1 MADASPR
8 EEILSQSL
16 LAATLELQALNDLVE
31 EVPDLMEVRFR
42 REIAYHLALNQRLRQ
57 ERFELTTLVRSMNS
71 VSSGRMLR
79 VNLPAF
85 VENNSWRWQHD
96 LLKNLFR
103 THLSRAWPRESQA
116 LRRINFAVFSVAF
129 LCGLAIIFLRE
140 KPNQLHIHSS
150 KLVPNASPESV
161 TSEFS
166 PKSSI
171 LSHSLSATSESLVEL
186 RAADSTWVEV
196 ADLDGQPLLQD
207 TMHARDKR
215 RIRLRTGLEVYA
227 ARPEHLSFRVDE
239 GSWQSWPKS
248 FLNTGL
254 VLLIPSQQHL
264 SSEGNR

>member
-8 EEILSQSL
+8 EELLGQSL

-31 EVPDLMEVRFR
+31 EVPDLMELRFR

-57 ERFELTTLVRSMNS
+57 EQFELTSLVRSMNS
-71 VSSGRMLR
+71 VSSERMLGLK
-79 VNLPAF
+79 LPAF
-85 VENNSWRWQHD
+85 VENNSWFWQHN
-96 LLKNLFR
+96 LLRKIFR
-103 THLSRAWPRESQA
+103 THLSRAWSRERPA
-116 LRRINFAVFSVAF
+116 LRLINIAVCSVA
-129 LCGLAIIFLRE
+129 LCCLVMISFRE
-140 KPNQLHIHSS
+140 KPNQSHIHSS
-150 KLVPNASPESV
+150 KLVASANPESV
-161 TSEFS
+161 TSEFA

-171 LSHSLSATSESLVEL
+171 LSHSLSATSDSLVEL

-196 ADLDGQPLLQD
+196 ADLEGQPLLQD
-207 TMHARDKR
+207 TMHAGDKR

-227 ARPEHLSFRVDE
+227 ARPEQLSFRVDE
-239 GSWQSWPKS
+239 GSWQSWPKN